1 MIDIHSHLIPGV
13 DDGSQSLEESL
24 SLLKQAEQEGIT
36 ELITTPH
43 FMKNGEFRTKAPE
56 LVQRFNEL
64 KQAYKGP
71 IKLHLGNELYIHPDL
86 PELLETGEVLTLAES
101 ETILVEFPF
110 RDYKDEYD
118 EILYELSLKYR
129 IIIAHPERYR
139 YVQEDPNFCLR
150 WLNEG
155 YLLQANQNS
164 LFKKETKKVLIPMIE
179 HGFISFVASDAHNEH
194 RPCVLSKAKNLL
206 VEEFGD
212 RMAQQLTEE
221 NPGKILR
228 NEMILLYQT
237 EKIKEKR
244 KSLWKKLKRRRIK

>member
-24 SLLKQAEQEGIT
+24 SLLKQAEQDGIT

-86 PELLETGEVLTLAES
+86 PELLEKGEILTLAES
-101 ETILVEFPF
+101 DYILVEFPF

-118 EILYELSLKYR
+118 EILYELALRYR
-129 IIIAHPERYR
+129 IIIAHPERYS
-139 YVQEDPNFCLR
+139 YVQAE
-150 WLNEG
+150 
-155 YLLQANQNS
+155 
-164 LFKKETKKVLIPMIE
+164 
-179 HGFISFVASDAHNEH
+179 
-194 RPCVLSKAKNLL
+194 
-206 VEEFGD
+206 
-212 RMAQQLTEE
+212 
-221 NPGKILR
+221 
-228 NEMILLYQT
+228 
-237 EKIKEKR
+237 
-244 KSLWKKLKRRRIK
+244 

>member
-24 SLLKQAEQEGIT
+24 SLLKQAEQNGIT

-43 FMKNGEFRTKAPE
+43 FMKNGEFRTKASE
-56 LVQRFNEL
+56 LVQRFNEM
-64 KQAYKGP
+64 KQVYKGP

-86 PELLETGEVLTLAES
+86 PELLEKGEILTLAES

-129 IIIAHPERYR
+129 IIIAHPERYS

-164 LFKKETKKVLIPMIE
+164 LFKKETKKVLVPMIE
-179 HGFISFVASDAHNEH
+179 HGFISFIASDAHNEH
-194 RPCVLSKAKNLL
+194 RPCVLSEVRELL
-206 VEEFGD
+206 TEEFGEQF
-212 RMAQQLTEE
+212 AVQLIEK
-221 NPGKILR
+221 NPEKILK
-228 NEMILLYQT
+228 NEPIVQGYR
-237 EKIKEKR
+237 EIKK
-244 KSLWKKLKRRRIK
+244 KKKHFLWL

>member
-1 MIDIHSHLIPGV
+1 MIDIHNHLIPGV

-24 SLLKQAEQEGIT
+24 SLLKQAEQDGIT

-64 KQAYKGP
+64 KQAYKGQ

-86 PELLETGEVLTLAES
+86 PELLEKGEVLTLAES

-110 RDYKDEYD
+110 RDYKDGYD

-129 IIIAHPERYR
+129 IIIAHPERYS
-139 YVQEDPNFCLR
+139 YVQDDPNFCLR

-155 YLLQANQNS
+155 YLLQVNQNS
-164 LFKKETKKVLIPMIE
+164 LFKKETNKTLIPMIE
-179 HGFISFVASDAHNEH
+179 HGYVSFVASDAHNEH
-194 RPCVLSKAKNLL
+194 RPCVLFEAKEFLA
-206 VEEFGD
+206 EEFGEQF
-212 RMAQQLTEE
+212 AVQLIEK
-221 NPGKILR
+221 NPEKILK
-228 NEMILLYQT
+228 NEPIVQEYR
-237 EKIKEKR
+237 EIKK
-244 KSLWKKLKRRRIK
+244 KKKHFLWL

>member
-13 DDGSQSLEESL
+13 DDGSQSFEESL
-24 SLLKQAEQEGIT
+24 FLLKQAEQDGVT

-43 FMKNGEFRTKAPE
+43 FMKNGEFRMKAPE

-86 PELLETGEVLTLAES
+86 PELLEKGEVLTLAES

-110 RDYKDEYD
+110 QNYRDEYD

-164 LFKKETKKVLIPMIE
+164 LFKKETKKVLVPMIE
-179 HGFISFVASDAHNEH
+179 HGFISFAASDAHNEH
-194 RPCVLSKAKNLL
+194 RPCVLSEAREFLA
-206 VEEFGD
+206 EEFGEQF
-212 RMAQQLTEE
+212 AVQLTQETPE
-221 NPGKILR
+221 KILK
-228 NEMILLYQT
+228 NEPIVQEYR
-237 EKIKEKR
+237 EIKK
-244 KSLWKKLKRRRIK
+244 KKKHFLWL

>member
-1 MIDIHSHLIPGV
+1 MIDIHSHLIPAV

-24 SLLKQAEQEGIT
+24 SLLKQAEQDGIT

-43 FMKNGEFRTKAPE
+43 FMKNGEFRTKASE
-56 LVQRFNEL
+56 LVQRFNEM
-64 KQAYKGP
+64 KQVYKGP

-86 PELLETGEVLTLAES
+86 PELLEKGEILTLAES

-129 IIIAHPERYR
+129 IIIAHPERYS

-164 LFKKETKKVLIPMIE
+164 LFKKETKKVLVPMIE
-179 HGFISFVASDAHNEH
+179 HNFISFVASDTHNEY
-194 RPCVLSKAKNLL
+194 RPCVLSEAREFLT
-206 VEEFGD
+206 EEFGECI
-212 RMAQQLTEE
+212 AVKLTQE
-221 NPGKILR
+221 NPEKILK
-228 NEMILLYQT
+228 NEPIVQGYR
-237 EKIKEKR
+237 EIKK
-244 KSLWKKLKRRRIK
+244 KKKHFLWL

>member
-24 SLLKQAEQEGIT
+24 SLLKQAEEGGIT

-43 FMKNGEFRTKAPE
+43 FMKNGEFRTKASE
-56 LVQRFNEL
+56 LVKRFNEL
-64 KQAYKGP
+64 KQSYKGS

-86 PELLETGEVLTLAES
+86 PELLEQGEILTLAES

-110 RDYKDEYD
+110 QSYKEDYD

-129 IIIAHPERYR
+129 IIIAHPERYH
-139 YVQEDPNFCLR
+139 YVQKDPNMCLR

-164 LFKKETKKVLIPMIE
+164 LFKKETNKVLLTMLE
-179 HGFISFVASDAHNEH
+179 HEFISFVASDAHNEY
-194 RPCVLSKAKNLL
+194 RPCVLSEARELL
-206 VEEFGD
+206 SEEFGV
-212 RMAQQLTEE
+212 RFAVQLTKE
-221 NPGKILR
+221 NPEKILK
-228 NEMILLYQT
+228 NEPIVQEYR
-237 EKIKEKR
+237 EIKK
-244 KSLWKKLKRRRIK
+244 KKKHFLWL

>member
-13 DDGSQSLEESL
+13 DDGSQSPEESF
-24 SLLKQAEQEGIT
+24 SLLKQAERDGIT

-43 FMKNGEFRTKAPE
+43 FMKNGEFRMKAPE
-56 LVQRFNEL
+56 LVQRFNEM

-86 PELLETGEVLTLAES
+86 PELLEKDEVLTLAES
-101 ETILVEFPF
+101 NHILVEFPF
-110 RDYKDEYD
+110 QNYKEEYD

-129 IIIAHPERYR
+129 IIIAHPERYS

-164 LFKKETKKVLIPMIE
+164 LFKKETKKVLVSMIE
-179 HGFISFVASDAHNEH
+179 HGFVSFVASDAHNEH
-194 RPCVLSKAKNLL
+194 RPCLLSEAREFLA
-206 VEEFGD
+206 EEFGEQF
-212 RMAQQLTEE
+212 AVQLTQE
-221 NPGKILR
+221 NPEKILKNGPIIQEYR
-228 NEMILLYQT
+228 E
-237 EKIKEKR
+237 IKK
-244 KSLWKKLKRRRIK
+244 KKKNFLWL

>member
-1 MIDIHSHLIPGV
+1 MIDIHNHLIPGV

-24 SLLKQAEQEGIT
+24 SLLKQAEQDGIT
-36 ELITTPH
+36 ELISTPH

-64 KQAYKGP
+64 KQAYKGS

-86 PELLETGEVLTLAES
+86 PELLEKGEVLTLAES

-110 RDYKDEYD
+110 QNYKDEYD

-129 IIIAHPERYR
+129 IIIAHPERYS

-179 HGFISFVASDAHNEH
+179 HGFISFAASDAHNEH
-194 RPCVLSKAKNLL
+194 RPCVLSEAREFLA
-206 VEEFGD
+206 EEFGEQF
-212 RMAQQLTEE
+212 AVQLTQE
-221 NPGKILR
+221 NPEKILK
-228 NEMILLYQT
+228 NEPIGQEYR
-237 EKIKEKR
+237 EIKK
-244 KSLWKKLKRRRIK
+244 KKKHFLWL

>member
-24 SLLKQAEQEGIT
+24 SLLKQAEQDGIT

-86 PELLETGEVLTLAES
+86 PELLEKGEILTLAES
-101 ETILVEFPF
+101 DYILVEFPF

-118 EILYELSLKYR
+118 EILYELALRYR

-139 YVQEDPNFCLR
+139 YVQEDPNCCLR

-155 YLLQANQNS
+155 YYLQANQNS
-164 LFKKETKKVLIPMIE
+164 LFKKETKKALVSMIE
-179 HGFISFVASDAHNEH
+179 HGFVSFVASDAHNEH
-194 RPCVLSKAKNLL
+194 RPCLLSEAKALL
-206 VEEFGD
+206 EEEFGNTI
-212 RMAQQLTEE
+212 AFQLIEE
-221 NPGKILR
+221 NPRKILSNEKILHYHGKIIQKKRWKL
-228 NEMILLYQT
+228 NL
-237 EKIKEKR
+237 KIFY
-244 KSLWKKLKRRRIK
+244 S

>member
-24 SLLKQAEQEGIT
+24 SLLKQAEQDGIT

-86 PELLETGEVLTLAES
+86 PELLEKGEVLTLAES
-101 ETILVEFPF
+101 ETILVEFSF
-110 RDYKDEYD
+110 QNYKDEYD
-118 EILYELSLKYR
+118 EILYELALRYR

-155 YLLQANQNS
+155 YYLQANQNS
-164 LFKKETKKVLIPMIE
+164 LFKKETKKALVSMIE
-179 HGFISFVASDAHNEH
+179 HGFVSFVASDAHNEH
-194 RPCVLSKAKNLL
+194 RPCLLSEAKALL
-206 VEEFGD
+206 EEEFGNTI
-212 RMAQQLTEE
+212 AFQLIEE
-221 NPGKILR
+221 NPRKILSNEKILHYHGKIIQKKRWKL
-228 NEMILLYQT
+228 NL
-237 EKIKEKR
+237 KIFY
-244 KSLWKKLKRRRIK
+244 S

>member
-24 SLLKQAEQEGIT
+24 SLLKQAERDGIT

-43 FMKNGEFRTKAPE
+43 FMKNGEFRMKASE
-56 LVQRFNEL
+56 LVKRFNEL

-86 PELLETGEVLTLAES
+86 PELLEKGEVLTLAES

-110 RDYKDEYD
+110 QDYKDEYD
-118 EILYELSLKYR
+118 EILYELALRYR
-129 IIIAHPERYR
+129 IIIAHPERYS
-139 YVQEDPNFCLR
+139 YVQDNPNFCLR

-164 LFKKETKKVLIPMIE
+164 LFKKETNKTLIPMIE
-179 HGFISFVASDAHNEH
+179 HGFISFIASDAHNEH
-194 RPCVLSKAKNLL
+194 RPCVLSEVRELL
-206 VEEFGD
+206 TEEFGEQF
-212 RMAQQLTEE
+212 AVQLIEK
-221 NPGKILR
+221 NPEKILK
-228 NEMILLYQT
+228 NEPIVQEYR
-237 EKIKEKR
+237 EIKK
-244 KSLWKKLKRRRIK
+244 KKKHFLWL

>member
-24 SLLKQAEQEGIT
+24 SLLKQAEQDGIT

-43 FMKNGEFRTKAPE
+43 FMKNGEFRIKAPE
-56 LVQRFNEL
+56 LVQRFSEL

-86 PELLETGEVLTLAES
+86 PELLEKDEILTLAGS
-101 ETILVEFPF
+101 DYILVEFPF

-118 EILYELSLKYR
+118 EILYELALRYR
-129 IIIAHPERYR
+129 IIIAHPERYS

-155 YLLQANQNS
+155 YYLQANQNS
-164 LFKKETKKVLIPMIE
+164 LFKKEMKKVLVPMIE
-179 HGFISFVASDAHNEH
+179 HGFVSFMASDSHNEH
-194 RPCVLSKAKNLL
+194 RPCLLSEAKAFLEK
-206 VEEFGD
+206 EFGNTI
-212 RMAQQLTEE
+212 AFQLIEE
-221 NPGKILR
+221 NPRKMLGNEKILQ
-228 NEMILLYQT
+228 YHG
-237 EKIKEKR
+237 KEIQK
-244 KSLWKKLKRRRIK
+244 KRRKFNLRIFQRKI